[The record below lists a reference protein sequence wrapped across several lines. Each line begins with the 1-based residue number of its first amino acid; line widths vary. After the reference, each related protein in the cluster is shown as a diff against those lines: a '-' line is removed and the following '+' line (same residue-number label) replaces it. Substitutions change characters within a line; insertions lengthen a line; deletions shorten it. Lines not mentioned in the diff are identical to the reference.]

1 MQVSI
6 VLFQT
11 DYDRFSALA
20 VDVETQVPYKKVYH
34 SLDEAIEGLLLVGVV
49 TEREAA
55 GLAPKLESSSQKGAP
70 VFKEFVDDDAL
81 EEAGFVLAT
90 TPRPN

>member
-20 VDVETQVPYKKVYH
+20 VDIGTQVPYTKVFR

-55 GLAPKLESSSQKGAP
+55 ELAPKLERSFQRGAP
-70 VFKEFVDDDAL
+70 VFKETVDDDAL
-81 EEAGFVLAT
+81 EEAGFVPAT
-90 TPRPN
+90 SPKPN

>member
-20 VDVETQVPYKKVYH
+20 VDIETQVPYRKVYH
-34 SLDEAIEGLLLVGVV
+34 SLDEAIEGLLVGVV

-55 GLAPKLESSSQKGAP
+55 GLAPKLESSFQKGAP

>member
-6 VLFQT
+6 ILFQT

-20 VDVETQVPYKKVYH
+20 VDIATQVPYTKVYRSMH
-34 SLDEAIEGLLLVGVV
+34 EAIEGLLLVGVV

-55 GLAPKLESSSQKGAP
+55 GLAPKLEVSFQKGAP
-70 VFKEFVDDDAL
+70 VFKETVDDDAL
-81 EEAGFVLAT
+81 EEAGFVRAIF
-90 TPRPN
+90 PKPN